1 MAFTLSVDDFVISF
15 FTTGH
20 GVQNLSILIFS
31 MARRGINP
39 VINALSTFMLIG
51 FFILLLIINKI
62 SGKNGGEDE
71 SY

>member
-1 MAFTLSVDDFVISF
+1 
-15 FTTGH
+15 
-20 GVQNLSILIFS
+20 

-62 SGKNGGEDE
+62 SNKNGGEE
-71 SY
+71 ERY